1 MELTNSKHEWPNL
14 NFYYHLSHRP
24 HFGGLWPKTGPQA
37 TNWKGHIPNTDLI
50 IKLLAGTG
58 PDVSRT
64 WTEKKS
70 LFLVTFSTATN
81 YCNSEIKLLLFC
93 SKRPVFGSF

>member
-37 TNWKGHIPNTDLI
+37 TSWKGHIPNTDLI

-64 WTEKKS
+64 WTEKKKFIFGNIFYS
-70 LFLVTFSTATN
+70 N
-81 YCNSEIKLLLFC
+81 KLL
-93 SKRPVFGSF
+93 